1 MKFFLIENDILTA
14 SGLEVQ
20 LCCLGQEVCV
30 YSGAAASAAQ
40 ASAILANQPD
50 YIIIGAGDQHP
61 SLMMKNLQNH
71 EEIRRLPVFV
81 LLEED
86 EPAFLAHHA
95 RSGADYVLKKIENDF
110 SALAQKILKIIN
122 NREKIT
128 SRQANSRLWP

>member
-1 MKFFLIENDILTA
+1 
-14 SGLEVQ
+14 
-20 LCCLGQEVCV
+20 
-30 YSGAAASAAQ
+30 
-40 ASAILANQPD
+40 
-50 YIIIGAGDQHP
+50 
-61 SLMMKNLQNH
+61 
-71 EEIRRLPVFV
+71 V